1 MENEKLN
8 KLVKKEIKIKRQIE
22 EEEYEIYGSW
32 VET

>member
-1 MENEKLN
+1 MENKKLN
-8 KLVKKEIKIKRQIE
+8 ELVKKEDDIKRQIE